1 MGDARRRLGADLAV
15 QGDVPPENV
24 SRRKKGSRAQLTTVL
39 TKEGKTAR
47 ILNLGHGVMGTP
59 VESVARFLN
68 TTGLIP
74 YIK

>member
-15 QGDVPPENV
+15 QGNLDPAKRF
-24 SRRKKGSRAQLTTVL
+24 S
-39 TKEGKTAR
+39 TKEGISSAIDDCVKKAGKTAR

-74 YIK
+74 YIN